1 MQFLVPFSYSVKEVF
16 IIITIKSN
24 KIDVPLEDFYIGC
37 AGDNLSST
45 RQFVLENI
53 VHPNCTHRLYLTF
66 DDGTTNYFVLDSE
79 VVNGSTILKWAIS
92 EEHIFKSGLITVQ
105 IKTFCEDES
114 VIHTPHFYLYASE
127 SSEYSEGFVKDN
139 SEFLEYENKLNELI
153 EQLNDSDM
161 NSFVKNSRTIAG
173 LSLSQDIS
181 ADELTNSLKTYPIKL
196 FSSEPTPVTQGKI
209 NQLGVY
215 VKHPTGSNNYSVELY
230 LCNSIRNGA
239 YSWLRINSNSLTD
252 EQISDALSEYLKE
265 HPVEGGTDGKDGVGI
280 EKSVINANG
289 ELVLTYTDG
298 REINVGKVVGEDGEQ
313 GEKGDDGATP
323 TITTSDIDGG
333 TEVRI
338 VYPNGGGATQF
349 TIMDGI
355 TPVKGVDYY
364 TLEDKA
370 EFKDYIDEK
379 LAEKDQSQEIFTD
392 VLVEVGYKEN
402 SRVNSSGNV
411 VSWDNSDVT
420 GYIPVKA
427 GDVIRL
433 KDMYVPDTYNETGN
447 SYGQTA
453 YAYTSDKTFLK
464 SVFLCTVN
472 DASLEALDRVVENGG
487 VVQFTV
493 ASEVFGEN
501 VAYIIIG
508 AAEITTE
515 SEVYVNST
523 IVSSNSGDIPAYW
536 LSELTTKSETIQKA
550 VVSAGRNKSAFLW
563 YTDAHWQTN
572 SKISPY
578 LLDYLCKN
586 TPINKVNFGGDIIND
601 PTEFTYDN
609 IKYAYEW
616 RKLIAD
622 IPNHH
627 SVLGNHDA
635 NHNTTDVSK
644 IAYSFLNASEES
656 ADMVVGG
663 DFYYYIDNPSEKT
676 RYLYL
681 SYLTNDHAEMMA
693 QGQFIVDAIKSAPD
707 NWHIVAIAH
716 RWFQY
721 TSSSNPTV
729 GSVPAY
735 ESEILKIFD
744 EYNARAKHTASN
756 YFTAQDFADGKAKV
770 EFCIGGH
777 IHIDYDFRTDGG
789 IPVIITTSDTNQDRV
804 PDSEVDSGTL
814 GTISESAVYG
824 IVADYSDSSNT
835 KITVVGIGRGT
846 SRVV

>member
-24 KIDVPLEDFYIGC
+24 KIDVPLQDFYIGC

-114 VIHTPHFYLYASE
+114 VIHTPHFYLYALE

-153 EQLNDSDM
+153 EQLNSSDM

-196 FSSEPTPVTQGKI
+196 FGSEPTSQTEGKI

-215 VKHPTGSNNYSVELY
+215 VKRPTGSNNYSVELY
-230 LCNSIRNGA
+230 LCNSVSNGL
-239 YSWLRINSNSLTD
+239 YGWLHINSNSLTD
-252 EQISDALSEYLKE
+252 EHISDVLSEYLKE

-313 GEKGDDGATP
+313 GERGDDGATP

-333 TEVRI
+333 TEVMI
-338 VYPNGGGATQF
+338 VYPNGGGAKQF

-392 VLVEVGYKEN
+392 VLVEVGYTDNK
-402 SRVNSSGNV
+402 RVNSSGSIV
-411 VSWDNSDVT
+411 DWTGSDVT
-420 GYIPVKA
+420 GYIPVTA

-433 KDMYVPDTYNETGN
+433 KNMYIPDTYNETGN

-472 DASLEALDRVVENGG
+472 DASLEALDRVVENGS

-493 ASEVFGEN
+493 APDIFGED
-501 VAYIIIG
+501 VAFIIIG
-508 AAEITTE
+508 STDITAE

-523 IVSSNSGDIPAYW
+523 FVNTNDSGLPTYW
-536 LSELTTKSETIQKA
+536 LDELSSKADTITKAIET
-550 VVSAGRNKSAFLW
+550 AGRNKSAFLW
-563 YTDAHWQTN
+563 YTDAHWLNN
-572 SKISPY
+572 SQMSPELLKY
-578 LLDYLCKN
+578 LTDN
-586 TPINKVNFGGDIIND
+586 TPMNKVNFGGDIIND
-601 PTEFTYDN
+601 PTEFTYEN

-616 RKLIAD
+616 RKLVAGL
-622 IPNHH
+622 PNHH
-627 SVLGNHDA
+627 SVIGNHDA
-635 NHNTTDVSK
+635 NHNITDVSK
-644 IAYSFLNASEES
+644 IAYSFLNATEES

-707 NWHIVAIAH
+707 SWHIVAIAH

-721 TSSSNPTV
+721 TSSSSPTV
-729 GSVPAY
+729 GSTPAY

-744 EYNARAKHTASN
+744 EYNARTTHTASN
-756 YFTAQDFADGKAKV
+756 YFTSQDFADGKAKV

-777 IHIDYDFRTDGG
+777 IHIDYDFKTDGG
-789 IPVIITTSDTNQDRV
+789 IPIIITTSDTNQDRV

-814 GTISESAVYG
+814 STITESAVYG
-824 IVADYSDSSNT
+824 IIADYSDSSNT

>member
-24 KIDVPLEDFYIGC
+24 KIDVPLQDFYIGC

-153 EQLNDSDM
+153 EQLNSTDM

-196 FSSEPTPVTQGKI
+196 FSSEPTSQTEGKI

-215 VKHPTGSNNYSVELY
+215 VKCLTGSNNYSVELY
-230 LCNSIRNGA
+230 LCNSVSNGF
-239 YSWLRINSNSLTD
+239 YGWLHINSNSLTD
-252 EQISDALSEYLKE
+252 EQISDVLSEYLKE

-338 VYPNGGGATQF
+338 VYPNGGGANQF

-370 EFKDYIDEK
+370 EIESYIDEK

-392 VLVEVGYKEN
+392 VLVEVGYTDNK
-402 SRVNSSGNV
+402 RVNSSGSIV
-411 VSWDNSDVT
+411 DWTGSDVT
-420 GYIPVKA
+420 GYIPVTA

-433 KDMYVPDTYNETGN
+433 KNMYIPDTYNETGN
-447 SYGQTA
+447 TYGQTV
-453 YAYTSDKTFLK
+453 YAYKSDKTYLK
-464 SVFLCTVN
+464 STFLCTVADGSN
-472 DASLEALDRVVENGG
+472 KALDRVVENGN

-493 ASEVFGEN
+493 APEIFGED
-501 VAYIIIG
+501 VAFIIIG
-508 AAEITTE
+508 STDITAE

-523 IVSSNSGDIPAYW
+523 FVNTNDSGLPAYW
-536 LSELTTKSETIQKA
+536 LDELSTKADTITKAMET
-550 VVSAGRNKSAFLW
+550 AGRNKSAFLW
-563 YTDAHWQTN
+563 YTDAHWLNN
-572 SKISPY
+572 SQMSPELLKY
-578 LLDYLCKN
+578 LIEN
-586 TPINKVNFGGDIIND
+586 TPMNKVNFGGDIICD
-601 PTEFTYDN
+601 PAEFTHDN

-616 RKLIAD
+616 RKLIASL
-622 IPNHH
+622 PNHH

-635 NHNTTDVSK
+635 NHNITDVSK
-644 IAYSFLNASEES
+644 IAYSFLNATEES

-663 DFYYYIDNPSEKT
+663 DFYYYIDNTTEQT

-777 IHIDYDFRTDGG
+777 IHIDYDFKTDGG

-814 GTISESAVYG
+814 STITESAVYG
-824 IVADYSDSSNT
+824 IIADYSDSSNT

>member
-1 MQFLVPFSYSVKEVF
+1 MIEITFGKMNIPENERF
-16 IIITIKSN
+16 IG
-24 KIDVPLEDFYIGC
+24 F
-37 AGDNLSST
+37 AGDNLHST
-45 RQFVLENI
+45 KTFVLSNVAEENCI
-53 VHPNCTHRLYLTF
+53 YRLYLEFF
-66 DDGTTNYFVLDSE
+66 DGGLTNHFVLDNKVE
-79 VVNGSTILKWAIS
+79 NGSTYLEWNIAQDHILNT
-92 EEHIFKSGLITVQ
+92 GLVKAQ
-105 IKTFCEDES
+105 IKAFCDDEM
-114 VIHTPHFYLYASE
+114 IFHTSHDYFIIAPTLEF
-127 SSEYSEGFVKDN
+127 DN
-139 SEFLEYENKLNELI
+139 ISKKEITEFLEYEKRLNEILSKI
-153 EQLNDSDM
+153 TSQENG
-161 NSFVKNSRTIAG
+161 FVSADTKIAG
-173 LSLSQDIS
+173 LSLSQDITT
-181 ADELTNSLKTYPIKL
+181 ELLCDSMKVYPIL
-196 FSSEPTPVTQGKI
+196 RLSSAPTKATVGKI
-209 NQLGVY
+209 GQLAFERSTPNGTDF
-215 VKHPTGSNNYSVELY
+215 VKKLYICLPASQNGIYNWVEIFSDNSANIKSISNLMINDNGEL
-230 LCNSIRNGA
+230 LVDFSNGENTN
-239 YSWLRINSNSLTD
+239 LGR
-252 EQISDALSEYLKE
+252 
-265 HPVEGGTDGKDGVGI
+265 VVGTDGENGKDGNDGQDGYSPTISVSPTETGYMLTIDHNENFQENVFI
-280 EKSVINANG
+280 ENG
-289 ELVLTYTDG
+289 A
-298 REINVGKVVGEDGEQ
+298 DGEKGEKGDTGAQ
-313 GEKGDDGATP
+313 GEKGADG
-323 TITTSDIDGG
+323 
-333 TEVRI
+333 
-338 VYPNGGGATQF
+338 Y
-349 TIMDGI
+349 

-364 TLEDKA
+364 TEEDKA
-370 EFKDYIDEK
+370 EIESYIDEK
-379 LAEKDQSQEIFTD
+379 LSENNQSQEIFTD
-392 VLVEVGYKEN
+392 VLAEVGYTEN

-453 YAYTSDKTFLK
+453 YAYTSDKTFIK

-472 DASLEALDRVVENGG
+472 DASLEALDRVIENGG

-508 AAEITTE
+508 AAEITAE

-536 LSELTTKSETIQKA
+536 LSELTTKTETIQQA
-550 VVSAGRNKSAFLW
+550 IETAGRNKSAFLW

-601 PTEFTYDN
+601 PTEFTYEN

-616 RKLIAD
+616 RKLIAGL
-622 IPNHH
+622 PNHH
-627 SVLGNHDA
+627 SVIGNHDA

-644 IAYSFLNASEES
+644 IAYSFLNAPEET
-656 ADMVVGG
+656 ADMIVGG

-681 SYLTNDHAEMMA
+681 SYLTNNHTEMMA
-693 QGQFIVDAIKSAPD
+693 QGEFIVDAIKSAPE

-721 TSSSNPTV
+721 TSSSSPTV
-729 GSVPAY
+729 GSTPAY

-744 EYNARAKHTASN
+744 EYNARTTHTASN
-756 YFTAQDFADGKAKV
+756 YFTSQDFADGKAKV

-777 IHIDYDFRTDGG
+777 IHTDFDFETDGG

-804 PDSEVDSGTL
+804 PGSSVDSGTL
-814 GTISESAVYG
+814 GTITESAVYG
-824 IVADYSDSSNT
+824 IVADYDNST
-835 KITVVGIGRGT
+835 IKVIGVGRGT
-846 SRVV
+846 SREISC

>member
-24 KIDVPLEDFYIGC
+24 KIDVPLKDFYIGC

-66 DDGTTNYFVLDSE
+66 DDGTANYFVLDSE

-153 EQLNDSDM
+153 EQLNSTDM

-196 FSSEPTPVTQGKI
+196 FSSVPTSQTEGEIK
-209 NQLGVY
+209 QLGAY
-215 VKHPTGSNNYSVELY
+215 VKYLPESNNYSVELY
-230 LCNSIRNGA
+230 LCHSISNGF
-239 YSWLRINSNSLTD
+239 YGWLRINNNSLTD
-252 EQISDALSEYLKE
+252 EQISEVLSEYLKE
-265 HPVEGGTDGKDGVGI
+265 HPVEGGTVGKDGVGI
-280 EKSVINANG
+280 EKSAINSNG

-298 REINVGKVVGEDGEQ
+298 REVNVGKVVGEDGE
-313 GEKGDDGATP
+313 KGDKGDNGATP

-333 TEVRI
+333 TEVRV
-338 VYPNGGGATQF
+338 VYPNGGGAQQF

-370 EFKDYIDEK
+370 EFKDFIDEK
-379 LAEKDQSQEIFTD
+379 LAEKDQQQEIFTD
-392 VLVEVGYKEN
+392 VLAEVGYTDNK
-402 SRVNSSGNV
+402 RVNSSGNIV
-411 VSWDNSDVT
+411 DWTGTDVT

-427 GDVIRL
+427 GDVLRL
-433 KDMYVPDTYNETGN
+433 KNMYIPDTYNETGN
-447 SYGQTA
+447 TYGQKA
-453 YAYTSDKTFLK
+453 YAYKSDKTYLK
-464 SVFLCTVN
+464 STFLCTVADGSN
-472 DASLEALDRVVENGG
+472 KALDRVVENGS

-493 ASEVFGEN
+493 APEIFGED

-508 AAEITTE
+508 STDITDV

-523 IVSSNSGDIPAYW
+523 FINTNDSGLPAYW
-536 LSELTTKSETIQKA
+536 LNELSSKADTITQAMET
-550 VVSAGRNKSAFLW
+550 AGRNKSAFLW
-563 YTDAHWQTN
+563 YTDAHWQNN
-572 SKISPY
+572 SQMSPY
-578 LLDYLCKN
+578 LLEYLCKN
-586 TPINKVNFGGDIIND
+586 TPMNKVNFGGDIICD
-601 PTEFTYDN
+601 PTEFTHDN
-609 IKYAYEW
+609 ISYAYEW

-622 IPNHH
+622 LPNHH

-635 NHNTTDVSK
+635 NHNITDVSN

-663 DFYYYIDNPSEKT
+663 NFYYYIDNPYEKT

-693 QGQFIVDAIKSAPD
+693 QGQFIVDAIKSAPE

-735 ESEILKIFD
+735 EAEILKIFD
-744 EYNARAKHTASN
+744 EYNARTTHTASN
-756 YFTAQDFADGKAKV
+756 YFTAQNFADGKAKV

-777 IHIDYDFRTDGG
+777 IHVDYNFETEGG
-789 IPVIITTSDTNQDRV
+789 IPVIITTSDANQDRV

-814 GTISESAVYG
+814 GTITESAVYG
-824 IVADYSDSSNT
+824 IIADYSDSSNT
-835 KITVVGIGRGT
+835 KITVVGVGRGT